1 MNTKRSIISVGFII
15 LGTMFLIN
23 VVPGIYQSLTS
34 KKTESEKKPAS
45 NIYPFQSGDTC
56 LTSQAVG
63 AQSSRKR
70 TVPDLP
76 TDGKSDSTQA
86 IQKTLD
92 ELGSSGGGIV
102 MLPEGTFVLN
112 GHIIMRND
120 VGLEGVGPKTVLK
133 AGPNFLKSTEEI
145 GYSIVSTKGA
155 NNVSIQHLTADHQ
168 GHVLDG
174 NSINRFLGYVIHIHK
189 SANVIVNDVHTRN
202 PFTYSIVAEEST
214 QFCIKNSSTQVTS
227 KGKYDQLDGIHV
239 LNSTFGDV
247 LNNYVDQGI
256 GDDGDDGLVA
266 HTIDGTVHDIT
277 YAGNKVR
284 GGKRGSGM
292 QIALT
297 NTTDTIF
304 NLKIQN
310 NEFWG
315 SPRGIRTG
323 YYGETGGSVH
333 DVIIG
338 GSEKNGNYI
347 HDNIFGNTKVGD
359 VVNIYGNGDDPY
371 NITVS
376 YNTSCNAGKISLGKG
391 AHNIAE
397 YNTDCSTH

>member
-1 MNTKRSIISVGFII
+1 MNNKRLLLGAVLIVLFSMFGIFGVPKIYNALTKKDVPTEKPQAKI
-15 LGTMFLIN
+15 L
-23 VVPGIYQSLTS
+23 
-34 KKTESEKKPAS
+34 
-45 NIYPFQSGDTC
+45 PFPSGDQC

-63 AQSSRKR
+63 ADPTRKIEVR
-70 TVPDLP
+70 DLP
-76 TDGKSDSTQA
+76 EDGVTDATPA
-86 IQKTLD
+86 IQATID
-92 ELGSSGGGIV
+92 ELEKTGGGFVI
-102 MLPEGTFVLN
+102 LPAGTFVLN
-112 GHIIMRND
+112 GHLLMKNNTGIQ
-120 VGLEGVGPKTVLK
+120 GVGPQTILQ
-133 AGPNFLKSTEEI
+133 AGPDFLDSTEKV
-145 GYSIVSTKGA
+145 GYSIIKTTGA
-155 NNVSIQHLTADHQ
+155 SNVTIQNLLADHQ
-168 GHVLDG
+168 GHILDA
-174 NSINRFLGYVIHIHK
+174 NKINRFLGYVIHIHK
-189 SANVIVNDVHTRN
+189 SANVIVNNVYTRN

-214 QFCIKNSSTQVTS
+214 QFCIKNSNTQVAT
-227 KGKYDQLDGIHV
+227 KGRYDQLDGIHV

-247 LNNYVDQGI
+247 LNNYVDQGV

-304 NLKIQN
+304 NIKIQN

-338 GSEKNGNYI
+338 GSAENGNYI

-376 YNTSCNAGKISLGKG
+376 HTYSCNAGKISVGKG
-391 AHNIAE
+391 LHNKE
-397 YNTDCSTH
+397 EHNTDCSN